1 MANYRQHLKLVLCL
15 YLATIGGANEVQH
28 QEVDSLHRSKRTL
41 TTICVEIKPSGPQ
54 EEPYYMCKG
63 ADFRGGGGGD
73 GRGGGGGG
81 GQQEQQPQL
90 PQPPNVQPVYQP
102 VTPIATFPSF
112 PAFAGGFIPVQPV
125 HEEPSKITQTTT
137 IYQGQPQSQTQ
148 SNSHI
153 QPVQGQHG
161 TIPGGEQYPSP
172 TAPAAPTQSYGM
184 PTVPYPNQGGPS
196 AVAGGIAAGPGPAA
210 TPITYNPAAAK
221 KPSGAH
227 KITSSKPSSRP
238 SYESSYALGSRYR
251 PGLDEDVLALP
262 NVGFQRDEL
271 NQQYRLA
278 QSEPQSLVGA
288 VQQQQQNQP
297 MIWLPQPQ
305 AQSQPILGSPAM
317 PDYHD
322 DPVMRAFYGSLQP
335 TASAPPPP
343 QVAAPPQVESPKQKE
358 MLALSGPTLFDAL
371 LGQPAPPSYYGSYPG
386 YGGPPTMPPPPPAY
400 PRADSYNGCNSAP
413 SPPRQCPTAASE
425 TCPSFQ
431 PVIIAMPCFGQQP
444 PTHYLAMP
452 NQALTSTGPLQESLG
467 FAMSPQV
474 GNPFGMSNQFG
485 MSPQMVQSGFSM
497 NSQVGASYPM
507 ANPQVGG
514 PFGIGPVL
522 NPFGALG
529 NLNPFNPFNR
539 ILGAPAPTTPQ
550 PTMNPLN
557 RLFGFGRNGE
567 LSTTV
572 APSRDSSTATTAG
585 LSTSSTT
592 MTTPSSEQP
601 DVKVGAALDSDE
613 LDDEDEEEVLDDD
626 SMVAPTT
633 EMASGEASVGK
644 SLETSELTAQQY
656 VDKATDKL
664 KNDKRKRHNN
674 SRSMSLSNSSQKRK
688 YLQQL

>member
-1 MANYRQHLKLVLCL
+1 MADYRQHLKLMLCL
-15 YLATIGGANEVQH
+15 YLATIGGGANEVQH

-63 ADFRGGGGGD
+63 ADFRGGGGG
-73 GRGGGGGG
+73 GGGGAGG

-102 VTPIATFPSF
+102 VAPIATFPSF

-137 IYQGQPQSQTQ
+137 IYQGQPQSN
-148 SNSHI
+148 SN
-153 QPVQGQHG
+153 QGQHG
-161 TIPGGEQYPSP
+161 PIPSGEQYAPP
-172 TAPAAPTQSYGM
+172 AAPAAPTQSYGM
-184 PTVPYPNQGGPS
+184 PAVPYPNQGGPS
-196 AVAGGIAAGPGPAA
+196 AVAGGIAAGSGPAA
-210 TPITYNPAAAK
+210 TPIAYIPAAIK
-221 KPSGAH
+221 KPSGAK
-227 KITSSKPSSRP
+227 KITPSKPPSRP
-238 SYESSYALGSRYR
+238 SYEPSYALGSRYR

-278 QSEPQSLVGA
+278 QNEPQPLVGA
-288 VQQQQQNQP
+288 VQQHQQQQP
-297 MIWLPQPQ
+297 MIWSPQPQ
-305 AQSQPILGSPAM
+305 AQFQQILGSPAV

-335 TASAPPPP
+335 TAPAPPPPP
-343 QVAAPPQVESPKQKE
+343 QVGAPPQVENAKQE
-358 MLALSGPTLFDAL
+358 DMLALSGPTLFDAL
-371 LGQPAPPSYYGSYPG
+371 LGQPAPPSYYGPFSG

-400 PRADSYNGCNSAP
+400 PRTDSYNGCNSAP

-431 PVIIAMPCFGQQP
+431 PVIIAMPCFGQQQ

-467 FAMSPQV
+467 YGMSPQV
-474 GNPFGMSNQFG
+474 GNPFGMANQFG

-507 ANPQVGG
+507 PNPQVGG
-514 PFGIGPVL
+514 PFGLGPVL

-539 ILGAPAPTTPQ
+539 ILGAPVPTTPQ
-550 PTMNPLN
+550 PTINPLH
-557 RLFGFGRNGE
+557 RMFGFGRTGE
-567 LSTTV
+567 SLSTV
-572 APSRDSSTATTAG
+572 APSADSSTASTTWQ
-585 LSTSSTT
+585 STSSTT

-601 DVKVGAALDSDE
+601 NVKVGAALDSDE
-613 LDDEDEEEVLDDD
+613 LEDEDEEEVVDDD

-633 EMASGEASVGK
+633 EASGEASVAK

-664 KNDKRKRHNN
+664 KSDKRKRHNN
-674 SRSMSLSNSSQKRK
+674 SNRSSSLSNSSQKRK